1 MEKFDLIVLGG
12 GPAGYTAAL
21 EAVKL
26 GKTAAIVEVDEMG
39 GTCLNRGCIP
49 TKTVLETAALIEKIG
64 EASEFAVE
72 IETKPEINREKLLAR
87 KSKIIGTLKGGLE
100 MLVSSSG
107 VKIIK
112 GKGRLAGNGKVEI
125 EADPKIEIQAEK
137 ILVATGTREAVLPIE
152 GAENMI
158 NSTQALEL
166 ERIPKS
172 ICIIGGGVIGVELA
186 TFYAGIGCE
195 VYILEALSQVLIN
208 LDAEMAVF
216 MRENLVKKGI
226 KICES
231 SKVKKV
237 EKNGETYRVVYEC
250 NDEENSLVVD
260 TVLSAVG
267 RTPNTQDIGLEN
279 YGVKCTAKGFIE
291 VDEYLKTTADN
302 IYAAGDVTGGILLAH
317 VAFDEGTTAVRNA
330 FTDQKIS
337 NGKKAVP
344 QCIYTHPEM
353 ASVGLTEEKAKAK
366 YSKLRKG
373 YFSLS
378 ANGRALAAGDKGG
391 IVKVLTDDEIGQ
403 IVGVHIIGER
413 ATEIIG
419 AALIAIE
426 GEYTCNEF
434 AELIIAHPTVCE
446 AIKDAAAGCIR

>member
-1 MEKFDLIVLGG
+1 METFDLIVLGG

-21 EAVKL
+21 EAIKL
-26 GKTAAIVEVDEMG
+26 GKTAAIVEADEMG
-39 GTCLNRGCIP
+39 GTCLNGGCIP
-49 TKTVLETAALIEKIG
+49 TKTILETAATIEKIE
-64 EASEFAVE
+64 EAAEFAVS
-72 IETKPEINREKLLAR
+72 INAKPEVDREKLLAR
-87 KSKIIGTLKGGLE
+87 KREIIGALKGGLE

-125 EADPKIEIQAEK
+125 EGDTPIEIQGDK
-137 ILVATGTREAVLPIE
+137 ILIATGTREAALPIE
-152 GAENMI
+152 GSENMI

-166 ERIPKS
+166 ERLPES
-172 ICIIGGGVIGVELA
+172 VCIIGGGVIGVELA

-195 VYILEALSQVLIN
+195 VHILEALSQVLIN
-208 LDAEMAVF
+208 LDTEMAVF

-231 SKVKKV
+231 SKVKRV
-237 EKNGETYRVVYEC
+237 EKNGELFKVVFDC
-250 NDEENSLVVD
+250 NEEEKSIVVD

-267 RTPNTQDIGLEN
+267 RTPNTQDIGLKN
-279 YGVKCTAKGFIE
+279 CGVKCTAKGFIE
-291 VDEYLKTTADN
+291 VDEYMQTTATDV
-302 IYAAGDVTGGILLAH
+302 YAAGDVTGGILLAH

-330 FTDQKIS
+330 FTDQKIC

-366 YSKLRKG
+366 YNKLRKG

-419 AALIAIE
+419 TALMAVE
-426 GEYTCNEF
+426 GEYTCDEF

-446 AIKDAAAGCIR
+446 AIKDAASGCIR